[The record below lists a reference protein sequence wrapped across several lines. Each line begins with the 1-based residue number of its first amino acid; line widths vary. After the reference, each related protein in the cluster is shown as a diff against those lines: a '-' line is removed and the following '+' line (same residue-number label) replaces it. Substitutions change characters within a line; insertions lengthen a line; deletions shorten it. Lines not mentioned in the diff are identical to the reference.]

1 MFNSPEMFEY
11 LVFSSKTVFSWLNQ
25 FSLRRHHDNQCIAPK
40 PIRRASSEPMNK
52 NSGRHAQFIFWLP
65 QTTRSSFK
73 PNLLEG
79 LTHRLVSSSNFQA
92 AQLFSMARLF
102 CLLNVT
108 TIAVVCIWCSAGL
121 TFQDSKLPGFVIKTF
136 KSTDWLHCLEECN
149 NNDDCVSYNYNRLG
163 SNCELQNFSP
173 KIRCHANEYLVAFQ
187 GWIHHTLDPSKVG
200 QNISVLN
207 FFFNSWSF
215 GKYRIEETL
224 SMYFKLVAMNS

>member
-1 MFNSPEMFEY
+1 M
-11 LVFSSKTVFSWLNQ
+11 L
-25 FSLRRHHDNQCIAPK
+25 SL
-40 PIRRASSEPMNK
+40 
-52 NSGRHAQFIFWLP
+52 
-65 QTTRSSFK
+65 SFGC
-73 PNLLEG
+73 PRLHVHLLDPTCKRG
-79 LTHRLVSSSNFQA
+79 WRIDSSSNFQA

-136 KSTDWLHCLEECN
+136 KSTDWLHCLEDCN

-163 SNCELQNFSP
+163 SNCELKNFGL
-173 KIRCHANEYLVAFQ
+173 KIRCHANKDLVAFH

-207 FFFNSWSF
+207 FFFLIAGLSESTEL
-215 GKYRIEETL
+215 KKHSVCTL
-224 SMYFKLVAMNS
+224 SW